1 MIKIIILFIFSSI
14 SVSQTISSYSYMGSY
29 SSAVVGSM
37 VSRDANPWSVVYNP
51 ASIAEATNTRIAL
64 DYTNLYSSSFF
75 STNNFSSIIN
85 ISEKVKIGVAFS
97 NFSVNFGG
105 KDLSKEQTIS
115 FGQGV
120 DLQRDKN
127 SSLSI
132 GYTLN
137 YFQWSQAE
145 SAGLSGDGTDG
156 VGALSVNSYG
166 VDLGLVATLRGRNRV
181 GFHLKNFNSPHLGKD
196 SYSSYTQLTKK
207 MTLGVSYN
215 PLKTLSTSLEVERL
229 LGSNQIQAKI
239 SSEYSLNNSLVFLF
253 GLQSNPNR
261 FGLGISIY
269 LNKFIITSS
278 ILTHATLPATY
289 NQGISFEL

>member
-1 MIKIIILFIFSSI
+1 MIKIIFSFILTSTLLSQSI
-14 SVSQTISSYSYMGSY
+14 SDYSYRGSY

-51 ASIAEATNTRIAL
+51 ASIAEATSTSVAL
-64 DYTNLYSSSFF
+64 DYTNLYSSNFF
-75 STNNFSSIIN
+75 STNNFSSLIN
-85 ISEKVKIGVAFS
+85 ISDKVKVGVAFS
-97 NFSVNFGG
+97 SFGVSYGG
-105 KDLSKEQTIS
+105 KDLSKEQSIS
-115 FGQGV
+115 IGQGI

-145 SAGLSGDGTDG
+145 SAGLSGDGSDG
-156 VGALSVNSYG
+156 VETLSVNTYG
-166 VDLGLVATLRGRNRV
+166 IDLGIVASLRGRNRV
-181 GFHLKNFNSPHLGKD
+181 GFHLKNFNSPYIGKD
-196 SYSSYTQLTKK
+196 AYSSYTQLTKK

-215 PLKTLSTSLEVERL
+215 PLKSLSTSLEVERL
-229 LGSNQIQAKI
+229 LGKDQIQAKI
-239 SSEYSLNNSLVFLF
+239 SSEYRFSNSLIFLF

-261 FGLGISIY
+261 FGLGFSMH
-269 LNKFIITSS
+269 LNKVIITSS
-278 ILTHATLPATY
+278 ILTHSTLPVTY